1 MTRAQSPTPTS
12 NGEPGPA
19 TGAPGSG
26 AVRPGAPAAGH
37 PDPEPAR
44 EPVEPAHGG
53 WPDGDPRRGAPATG
67 WAASHDRREGERDAA
82 EPAVTFRNVTKRYG
96 AVEALRDVSFSLP
109 PGTVTGLVGANGSGK
124 STLLKL
130 AAGFVHPSAGEVRV
144 LGRAPSIAERRQI
157 AFVAEV
163 DPLDGWMTV
172 DQTVRFVRWFFPDW
186 DEEHEGELRE
196 ILELP
201 GHRRVGE
208 LSKGMRTR
216 VRLLLGLARTAPL
229 VLLDEP
235 FSGIDPVSR
244 RRVADAI
251 LAACRR
257 GGRTILLSTHDLKDA
272 EPLFDRLMVLAR
284 GRLVLEGEAD
294 EIRAQRGKS
303 IEDVVEEVLG

>member
-1 MTRAQSPTPTS
+1 MTRAPSPTQG
-12 NGEPGPA
+12 GEPDPS
-19 TGAPGSG
+19 TGAPGPG

-37 PDPEPAR
+37 PDPGPAR
-44 EPVEPAHGG
+44 EPGEPAQGG
-53 WPDGDPRRGAPATG
+53 RPDGDPRHGAPAAG
-67 WAASHDRREGERDAA
+67 WADSQDRREGERDAA

-130 AAGFVHPSAGEVRV
+130 AAGFVRPSAGEVRV
-144 LGRAPSIAERRQI
+144 LGRLPGIAERRQI

-172 DQTVRFVRWFFPDW
+172 DQAVRFVRSFFTDW
-186 DEEHEGELRE
+186 DEDQEAELRE

-201 GHRRVGE
+201 AARRVGD

-216 VRLLLGLARTAPL
+216 VRLLLGLARSAPL

-244 RRVADAI
+244 RRIADAI

-257 GGRTILLSTHDLKDA
+257 GRRTILLSTHDLKDA

-294 EIRAQRGKS
+294 EIRAQRGMS

>member
-1 MTRAQSPTPTS
+1 MTRAQSPIPS
-12 NGEPGPA
+12 GESGPA
-19 TGAPGSG
+19 TGAPGPG
-26 AVRPGAPAAGH
+26 AVRPGAPAVGH
-37 PDPEPAR
+37 PDPGPARVPGEPAQ
-44 EPVEPAHGG
+44 GG
-53 WPDGDPRRGAPATG
+53 RPDGDPRHGAPAAG
-67 WAASHDRREGERDAA
+67 WADSQDRREGEGDAA
-82 EPAVTFRNVTKRYG
+82 EPAVTFRKVTKRYG
-96 AVEALRDVSFSLP
+96 AVDALRDVSFSLP

-130 AAGFVHPSAGEVRV
+130 AAGFVRPSAGEVRV
-144 LGRAPSIAERRQI
+144 LGRAPGIGERRQI

-172 DQTVRFVRWFFPDW
+172 DQAVRFVRSFFTNW
-186 DEEHEGELRE
+186 DEDQEAELRE

-201 GHRRVGE
+201 AARRVGD

-216 VRLLLGLARTAPL
+216 VRLLLGLARPAPL

-244 RRVADAI
+244 RRIANAI

-257 GGRTILLSTHDLKDA
+257 GGRTVLLSTHDLKDA
-272 EPLFDRLMVLAR
+272 EPLFDRLMVLAH

-294 EIRAQRGKS
+294 EIRAQRGMS